1 MLRAYI
7 FLTGAGAGAAAA
19 AAFVLDFGAAAMG
32 AAFAGLDA
40 FALAGAFFAVFF
52 GACGGFNVSRRV
64 DGGEGVFKALIRAP
78 GRTDFF
84 LGAAF
89 FFACENNG

>member
-7 FLTGAGAGAAAA
+7 FLAGAGAGAAAA
-19 AAFVLDFGAAAMG
+19 ALAFVLDWGAADMG

-52 GACGGFNVSRRV
+52 GACGGLNVSRRV
-64 DGGEGVFKALIRAP
+64 DGGGGV
-78 GRTDFF
+78 
-84 LGAAF
+84 
-89 FFACENNG
+89 

>member
-7 FLTGAGAGAAAA
+7 FLAGAGAGAAAA
-19 AAFVLDFGAAAMG
+19 AALVLDFGAAAMG

-52 GACGGFNVSRRV
+52 GA
-64 DGGEGVFKALIRAP
+64 
-78 GRTDFF
+78 
-84 LGAAF
+84 
-89 FFACENNG
+89 